1 MRRFMVCAAMC
12 VTFLMVAAGSATA
25 QIGKSVSVAAGTPE
39 DKALTDIYAATDGP
53 DKIALLDKF
62 MADYGKGDLE
72 LLGDQ
77 LYVQSYLAQKD
88 YAKVYEYGDKVLALD
103 PDNFSTAVIMVHAAE
118 EQGDGKKLFDACQK
132 VAAIVKRYKSAA
144 PPEGTAADTWNAQR
158 DAVLKTVEGDVGYVQ
173 YALLNAAY
181 KTTDASA
188 RAALLEGYAATF
200 PDSTYTVSAREQ
212 TAIAYQQAQ
221 NAPKMVAAAQSL
233 LTSNPD
239 DISMLIL
246 LADTW
251 CNDPAHLDK
260 AAAYAQHALELLA
273 QAKKPD
279 NVDDAQWQKQVAIQK
294 GLAYSSLGE
303 VNVNKGGARTGQAI
317 DQFKQAA
324 PLLKSDTFSYAQNQ
338 YRLGFTLAKLQR
350 IPEARV
356 VLTEVI
362 GLNSPYKS
370 RALDTLNKIGGPVAS
385 GKAATKKSS

>member
-1 MRRFMVCAAMC
+1 MRRFMVCAAMG
-12 VTFLMVAAGSATA
+12 VMLVMGAAESATA
-25 QIGKSVSVAAGTPE
+25 QIGKSVSVAAGTAE

-53 DKIALLDKF
+53 DKVALLDKF
-62 MADYGKGDLE
+62 MADYGKGDME

-77 LYVQSYLAQKD
+77 LYVQTYLAQKN

-103 PDNFSTAVIMVHAAE
+103 PNNFSTAVIMVHAAE
-118 EQGDGKKLFDACQK
+118 EQGDSKKLFDACQK
-132 VAAIVKRYKSAA
+132 VADIIKRYKSAA
-144 PPEGTAADTWNAQR
+144 PPEGTPADTWNAQR
-158 DAVLKTVEGDVGYVQ
+158 EVVLKTVEGDVGYVQ

-181 KTTDASA
+181 KTTDAAA
-188 RAALLEGYAATF
+188 RASLLEGYAATF

-221 NAPKMVAAAQSL
+221 NSPKMLAAAQSL
-233 LTSNPD
+233 LASNPD

-260 AAAYAQHALELLA
+260 AATYAQHALDLLA

-279 NVDDAQWQKQVAIQK
+279 NVDDDQWQKQVAIQK

-303 VNVNKGGARTGQAI
+303 VSVNKNRNPQAI
-317 DQFKQAA
+317 DAFKQAA

-338 YRLGFTLAKLQR
+338 YRMGFTLAKMQR

-362 GLNSPYKS
+362 SLNSPYKS
-370 RALDTLNKIGGPVAS
+370 RAMDTLNKIGGPVGS
-385 GKAATKKSS
+385 GKATKKSS

>member
-1 MRRFMVCAAMC
+1 MRRFMVCAAMG
-12 VTFLMVAAGSATA
+12 VMMVVFAAGSATA

-39 DKALTDIYAATDGP
+39 DKALTDIYAAPDGP
-53 DKIALLDKF
+53 DKVALLDKF

-77 LYVQSYLAQKD
+77 LYVQTYLAQKN

-103 PDNFSTAVIMVHAAE
+103 PNNFSTAVIMVHAAE
-118 EQGDGKKLFDACQK
+118 EQGDSKKLFDACQK
-132 VAAIVKRYKSAA
+132 VADIIKRYKSAA
-144 PPEGTAADTWNAQR
+144 PPEGTPADTWNAQR
-158 DAVLKTVEGDVGYVQ
+158 VIVLKTVEGDVGYVQ

-181 KTTDASA
+181 KTTDANA

-221 NAPKMVAAAQSL
+221 NSPKMLAAAQNL
-233 LTSNPD
+233 LASNPD

-251 CNDPAHLDK
+251 CNDTKNLDK
-260 AAAYAQHALELLA
+260 AAAYAQHALDLLA

-279 NVDDAQWQKQVAIQK
+279 NLDDAQWQKQVALQK

-303 VNVNKGGARTGQAI
+303 VNVNKNRNPQAI
-317 DQFKQAA
+317 DAFKQAA

-338 YRLGFTLAKLQR
+338 YRLGFTLAKIQR

-362 GLNSPYKS
+362 SLNSPYKS
-370 RALDTLNKIGGPVAS
+370 RALDTLNKIGGPVTS
-385 GKAATKKSS
+385 GKTAKKSS

>member
-25 QIGKSVSVAAGTPE
+25 QIGKTVSVAAGTPE

-62 MADYGKGDLE
+62 MADYGKGDME

-88 YAKVYEYGDKVLALD
+88 YGKVYEFGDKVLALD

-118 EQGDGKKLFDACQK
+118 EQGDSKRLFDACQK

-144 PPEGTAADTWNAQR
+144 PPEGTPADAWNAQR

-181 KTTDASA
+181 KTTDATA

-260 AAAYAQHALELLA
+260 AAAYAQHALDLLT

-385 GKAATKKSS
+385 GRASKKSS

>member
-1 MRRFMVCAAMC
+1 MRRLMVCAAMC
-12 VTFLMVAAGSATA
+12 VVIVMCAAGSATA

-39 DKALTDIYAATDGP
+39 DKALTDIYAAADGP

-62 MADYGKGDLE
+62 MADYGKGDME

-77 LYVQSYLAQKD
+77 LYVQSYLAQKN
-88 YAKVYEYGDKVLALD
+88 YAKVYEYGDKVLTLD

-118 EQGDGKKLFDACQK
+118 EQGDTAKLFDAGQR
-132 VAAIVKRYKSAA
+132 VAAIVTRYKAA
-144 PPEGTAADTWNAQR
+144 PAPEGTPADTWAAQR
-158 DAVLKTVEGDVGYVQ
+158 QGVLKTVEGDVGYVQ

-181 KTTDASA
+181 KTTDAAA
-188 RAALLEGYAATF
+188 RAALLERYAATF
-200 PDSTYTVSAREQ
+200 PDSSYTLSAREQ
-212 TAIAYQQAQ
+212 TAISYQQAQ
-221 NAPKMVAAAQSL
+221 NAPKMLAAAQAL

-260 AAAYAQHALELLA
+260 AAAYAQHALDLLT

-279 NVDDAQWQKQVAIQK
+279 NVDDDQWQKQVAIQK

-303 VNVNKGGARTGQAI
+303 VNVNKGRNPQAI
-317 DQFKQAA
+317 DAFKQAS

-338 YRLGFTLAKLQR
+338 YRMGFTLAKMQR

-362 GLNSPYKS
+362 GLNSPYKA
-370 RALDTLNKIGGPVAS
+370 RAMDTLNKIGGPVTAA
-385 GKAATKKSS
+385 GKTSKKSS

>member
-1 MRRFMVCAAMC
+1 MRRLMVCAAMC
-12 VTFLMVAAGSATA
+12 LVIFMCAAGNASA

-62 MADYGKGDLE
+62 MADYGKGDME

-77 LYVQSYLAQKD
+77 LYVQSYLAQKN
-88 YAKVYEYGDKVLALD
+88 YAKVYEYGDKVMALD
-103 PDNFSTAVIMVHAAE
+103 PGRFSTAVIMVHAAE
-118 EQGDGKKLFDACQK
+118 EKGDTAKLFDAGQK
-132 VAAIVKRYKSAA
+132 VAAIVTRYKAA
-144 PPEGTAADTWNAQR
+144 PAPEASSADTWAAQR
-158 DAVLKTVEGDVGYVQ
+158 QGVLKTVEGDVGYVQ

-181 KTTDASA
+181 KTTDANA
-188 RAALLEGYAATF
+188 RAVLLEGYAATF

-221 NAPKMVAAAQSL
+221 NSPKMLAAAQSL
-233 LTSNPD
+233 LGTNPD

-260 AAAYAQHALELLA
+260 AAAYAQHALDLLA

-279 NVDDAQWQKQVAIQK
+279 NVDDDQWKKQVALPQ

-303 VNVNKGGARTGQAI
+303 VNVNKNRNPQAI
-317 DQFKQAA
+317 DAFKQAP
-324 PLLKSDTFSYAQNQ
+324 PLLQSDTFSYAQNQ
-338 YRLGFTLAKLQR
+338 YRMG
-350 IPEARV
+350 V
-356 VLTEVI
+356 
-362 GLNSPYKS
+362 
-370 RALDTLNKIGGPVAS
+370 
-385 GKAATKKSS
+385 

>member
-1 MRRFMVCAAMC
+1 MRRFMVCAAMG
-12 VTFLMVAAGSATA
+12 VMLVMVAAGSATA
-25 QIGKSVSVAAGTPE
+25 QIGKNVSVAAGTPE
-39 DKALTDIYAATDGP
+39 DKALTDIYAAPDGP
-53 DKIALLDKF
+53 DKVALLDKF

-77 LYVQSYLAQKD
+77 LYVQTYLAQKN

-118 EQGDGKKLFDACQK
+118 EQGDGKRLFDASQK
-132 VAAIVKRYKSAA
+132 VADIIKRYKSAA
-144 PPEGTAADTWNAQR
+144 PPEGTSADTWNGQR
-158 DAVLKTVEGDVGYVQ
+158 EIVLKTVEGDVGYVQ

-181 KTTDASA
+181 KTTDATA

-221 NAPKMVAAAQSL
+221 NSPKMLAAAQNL
-233 LTSNPD
+233 LASNPD

-251 CNDPAHLDK
+251 CNDTAHLDK
-260 AAAYAQHALELLA
+260 AAAHAQHALDLLA

-279 NVDDAQWQKQVAIQK
+279 NVDDDQWQKQIALQK

-303 VNVNKGGARTGQAI
+303 VNVNRNRNPQAI
-317 DQFKQAA
+317 DAFKQAA
-324 PLLKSDTFSYAQNQ
+324 PLLKTDTFSYAQNQ
-338 YRLGFTLAKLQR
+338 YRLGFTLAKMQR

-362 GLNSPYKS
+362 SLNSPYKS
-370 RALDTLNKIGGPVAS
+370 RAQDTLNKIGGPVAS
-385 GKAATKKSS
+385 GKTSKKSS

>member
-1 MRRFMVCAAMC
+1 MRRFMVCAALG
-12 VTFLMVAAGSATA
+12 VTLVMVAAGSATA

-62 MADYGKGDLE
+62 MADYGKGDME

-77 LYVQSYLAQKD
+77 LYVQSYLAQKN

-103 PDNFSTAVIMVHAAE
+103 PDSFSTAVLMVHAAE
-118 EQGDGKKLFDACQK
+118 EQGDSAKLFAVCQK
-132 VAAIVKRYKSAA
+132 VADIIKRYKSAP
-144 PPEGTAADTWNAQR
+144 PPEGTSAETWNAQR
-158 DAVLKTVEGDVGYVQ
+158 EMFLKTVEGDVGYVQ

-181 KTTDASA
+181 KTTDAAA

-221 NAPKMVAAAQSL
+221 NSPKMLAAAQSL
-233 LTSNPD
+233 LASNPD

-251 CNDPAHLDK
+251 CNDTAHLDK
-260 AAAYAQHALELLA
+260 AATYAQHALDLLA

-279 NVDDAQWQKQVAIQK
+279 NVDDAQWQKQVALQK

-303 VNVNKGGARTGQAI
+303 VNVNKNRNPQAI
-317 DQFKQAA
+317 DAFKQAA

-338 YRLGFTLAKLQR
+338 YRLGFTLAKMQR

-370 RALDTLNKIGGPVAS
+370 RAMDTLNKIGGPVTA
-385 GKAATKKSS
+385 GKSSKKSS

>member
-1 MRRFMVCAAMC
+1 MRRFMVCAAVGAML
-12 VTFLMVAAGSATA
+12 VMVAAGSATA

-62 MADYGKGDLE
+62 MADFGKGDME

-77 LYVQSYLAQKD
+77 LYVQSYLAQKN

-103 PDNFSTAVIMVHAAE
+103 PDNFSTAVLMVHAAE
-118 EQGDGKKLFDACQK
+118 EQADSAKLFDAGQK
-132 VAAIVKRYKSAA
+132 VAAIVARYKAA
-144 PPEGTAADTWNAQR
+144 PPPEGTAADAWNAQR
-158 DAVLKTVEGDVGYVQ
+158 QGVLKTVEGDVGYVQ

-181 KTTDASA
+181 KTTDATA
-188 RAALLEGYAATF
+188 RAALLERYATLF

-212 TAIAYQQAQ
+212 TAIAYQQAR
-221 NAPKMVAAAQSL
+221 NSPKMIAAAQSL
-233 LTSNPD
+233 LASNPD

-251 CNDPAHLDK
+251 CNDTAHLDK
-260 AAAYAQHALELLA
+260 AGTYAQHALDLLT

-279 NVDDAQWQKQVAIQK
+279 NLDDAQWQNQVALQK

-303 VNVNKGGARTGQAI
+303 VNVNKTRNSQAI
-317 DQFKQAA
+317 DAFKQAA

-338 YRLGFTLAKLQR
+338 YRLGFTLAKMQR

-370 RALDTLNKIGGPVAS
+370 RAMDTLNKIGGPITS
-385 GKAATKKSS
+385 GKATKKSS